1 MAESPEVL
9 IIGGG
14 VIGLST
20 AWFLAGEGAS
30 VCVVEQGEIGKQA
43 SWAGAG
49 IIPSGDSTHARTSI
63 DLLRAHSAALYP
75 SLSAELR
82 ESTRIDNGYVVC
94 GGIELP
100 DPDEPALSLPT
111 EEWRGEGIAFE
122 LLDRS
127 GLLRREATLAD
138 DIRQGVILP
147 TMAQVRN
154 PRHLK
159 ALRAGCAARGVAFET
174 GWPVRRLATSGS
186 RVLAAE
192 GERGTLVAGQF
203 LLAAGAWTEMLLADT
218 GFRPGIRP
226 IRGQIALFKTG
237 RQGVRPIL
245 LQGKRYLVPRTDGR
259 ILAGSTEEDVGFD
272 ARPTEEGI
280 AGLVYFAH
288 RLVPSL
294 KEAELERT
302 WAGLRPGSPDGLPYL
317 GRVPGRENLHI
328 AAGHFRAGLQL
339 SPATGLVMAQHLL
352 GKALLLSLEAFRL
365 DRPFGPAAQTA
376 FRS

>member
-1 MAESPEVL
+1 
-9 IIGGG
+9 
-14 VIGLST
+14 
-20 AWFLAGEGAS
+20 
-30 VCVVEQGEIGKQA
+30 
-43 SWAGAG
+43 
-49 IIPSGDSTHARTSI
+49 
-63 DLLRAHSAALYP
+63 
-75 SLSAELR
+75 
-82 ESTRIDNGYVVC
+82 
-94 GGIELP
+94 
-100 DPDEPALSLPT
+100 
-111 EEWRGEGIAFE
+111 
-122 LLDRS
+122 
-127 GLLRREATLAD
+127 
-138 DIRQGVILP
+138 
-147 TMAQVRN
+147 MAQVRN

-159 ALRAGCAARGVAFET
+159 ALRAGCAARCVAFET

-192 GERGTLVAGQF
+192 GERGRLVAGQF

-218 GFRPGIRP
+218 EFRPGIRP

-280 AGLVYFAH
+280 AGLVHFAH

-365 DRPFGPAAQTA
+365 DRPGAPAAQTA